1 MRSDRSVISFSIWTL
16 PLQTMTKVPSCTGD
30 QISDTTDDET
40 NNLGCEGNV
49 YPYECNYD
57 DAALS
62 GCSLVVKLAIQ
73 ACNINGYYSIGEVQ
87 DLIKTTVVEIVAG
100 SGTTECTLEQC
111 RAFDF
116 SPKAIGT
123 ESNVAS
129 RSSYKPEIAAIG
141 THEYTQPLPSIHAT
155 NPKQRQMVIMVK
167 RLHKFR

>member
-62 GCSLVVKLAIQ
+62 VCSLVVKLAIQ
-73 ACNINGYYSIGEVQ
+73 ACNIKVMLRALLNRIHTTLMQNLYS
-87 DLIKTTVVEIVAG
+87 VE
-100 SGTTECTLEQC
+100 
-111 RAFDF
+111 
-116 SPKAIGT
+116 
-123 ESNVAS
+123 
-129 RSSYKPEIAAIG
+129 
-141 THEYTQPLPSIHAT
+141 
-155 NPKQRQMVIMVK
+155 
-167 RLHKFR
+167 